1 MKYIDDINEFEVKFK
16 RIDKL
21 LLLGNFFKQ
30 KRLILTAL
38 EEQASA
44 GKLILTSIL
53 KFHHMKGE
61 IKLTNQ
67 PEKNIE
73 ILKNEISKDLE
84 IELEVLHLL
93 ELMELNK
100 KHKKS
105 PVEFMRK
112 KKVVILDENQNIE
125 TITIERLKSF
135 KKSISTVK
143 LKFKDKISEKN

>member
-1 MKYIDDINEFEVKFK
+1 MKYIDDINEFEIKTK

-21 LLLGNFFKQ
+21 ILLGRFFGSK
-30 KRLILTAL
+30 KLILTAL
-38 EEQASA
+38 EEQADA

-53 KFHHMKGE
+53 KYHHVKGLL
-61 IKLTNQ
+61 KLTNN

-73 ILKNEISKDLE
+73 LLQKEVSKNWEL
-84 IELEVLHLL
+84 ELEVAHIL

-112 KKVVILDENQNIE
+112 RKVVILDEEQNID

-135 KKSISTVK
+135 RNSISLIR
-143 LKFKDKISEKN
+143 LKFNDKLNENQ